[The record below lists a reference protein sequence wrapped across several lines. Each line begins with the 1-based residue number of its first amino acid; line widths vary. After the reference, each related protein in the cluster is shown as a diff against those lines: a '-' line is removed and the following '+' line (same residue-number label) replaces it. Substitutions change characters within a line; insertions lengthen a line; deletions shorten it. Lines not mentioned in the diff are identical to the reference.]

1 MDTPTDIL
9 MTAARAVEDA
19 SGNAGFAQVL
29 DRAEQPDDFPALM
42 LIRRD
47 DTINQQP
54 ERGGGPIEGEGR
66 VEAVIFHPV
75 RTVDTD
81 TETETEYTQS
91 EIDALFQALLY
102 ELFREDPTDP
112 DTGQTYPQ
120 ARAPLA
126 KVRRI
131 VRGYRSNVGRECYT
145 LGFELRFPHTSVTP
159 QPLT

>member
-1 MDTPTDIL
+1 MSNPTDIL
-9 MTAARAVEDA
+9 LTAARAVKDGA
-19 SGNAGFAQVL
+19 GSDGFAQVL

-47 DTINQQP
+47 DTISQQP
-54 ERGGGPIEGEGR
+54 ERGGGPIDGEGR

-75 RTVDTD
+75 RTVDTSD
-81 TETETEYTQS
+81 GTETEFSQS
-91 EIDALFQALLY
+91 DIDALFQALLY
-102 ELFREDPTDP
+102 ELFREDPVDP
-112 DTGQTYPQ
+112 DTGAARPQ

-159 QPLT
+159 QPLS